1 MQKKKEEYTVDY
13 CCNPQCIVWGNSDS
27 PTPFRV
33 LFEKYKKKMEKLC
46 GKTPQQSTVFNQ
58 VNI

>member
-1 MQKKKEEYTVDY
+1 MDY